1 MGQMGHW
8 DRKGN
13 MMIIFSKRP
22 AKDEQYNAFDVL
34 HPERGW
40 VRYTIARVFA
50 RRGVNYV
57 SVIDD
62 DDNAYLRELVIDAN
76 SVKVYNQWHG
86 TN

>member
-1 MGQMGHW
+1 MGQWDIW
-8 DRKGN
+8 DRKEN

-62 DDNAYLRELVIDAN
+62 DDNAHVRELVIDTN
-76 SVKVYNQWHG
+76 SAKMYN
-86 TN
+86 